1 MSNTSE
7 TTIVPMSEG
16 IRNRERR
23 SRISMGAFFLG
34 AALVIWL
41 VFISNL
47 VPDAIT
53 RFVMTPGGS
62 STSYP
67 DWVFPTGLYLNII
80 AGICTAAGAYQIVRG
95 FGKRTYSVLALV
107 VILFIFGFLTWASSG
122 GQTNLGG
129 LLRVMIVRAV
139 PLTLGA
145 LSGILCERAGVV
157 NIAIEGMMLTAAF
170 TSTVF
175 ASLTQNLWIG
185 LLVGVLSGGFMGL
198 IHGILSIKYKINQI
212 ISGTVINIFAT
223 GITSYLSSKYIQ
235 KTQFQ
240 YLNEPGLFPQIEVP
254 VLSKIPFIG
263 PILFH
268 HNMYVFAMVF
278 FVLLITF
285 LLYKTRWGLRLRAV
299 GEHPKAA
306 DTLGINVFRTRY
318 MAVILGGM
326 MAGFGGT
333 YFSLGS
339 SGRFDEVMTAG
350 RGFIGLAA
358 MIFGNWNPIGSMGAG
373 LLFGFF
379 DSLSVKASLLQVP
392 LPSEFLGMVPYLA
405 TIIVLAG
412 VVGRGQMPAADG
424 EPYEKE

>member
-1 MSNTSE
+1 MTTVSE
-7 TTIVPMSEG
+7 TSGKPMSKG
-16 IRNRERR
+16 VINRERR
-23 SRISMGAFFLG
+23 KRIIMGIIFLAAAAF
-34 AALVIWL
+34 IWL
-41 VFISNL
+41 VFTANL
-47 VPDAIT
+47 ESGAVT
-53 RFVMTPGGS
+53 RYLMTPGGS
-62 STSYP
+62 TAVAP
-67 DWVFPTGLYLNII
+67 DWVFQTSIYLNVI
-80 AGICTAAGAYQIVRG
+80 AGILALIGAFQIVRG
-95 FGKRTYSVLALV
+95 FGKFTYGMLALV
-107 VILFIFGFLTWASSG
+107 AILFIFSFLSWATAG
-122 GQTNLGG
+122 GQTNLAG
-129 LLRVMIVRAV
+129 LLRVMVVRSV

-157 NIAIEGMMLTAAF
+157 NIGIEGMMLTAAF
-170 TSTVF
+170 VSTVF
-175 ASLTQNLWIG
+175 ASISDSLWIG
-185 LLVGVLSGGFMGL
+185 LLSGVIAGGVMGL
-198 IHGILSIKYKINQI
+198 IHAVLSIKYKINQI

-223 GITSYLSSKYIQ
+223 GITSYLSSKFLQ
-235 KTQFQ
+235 KPDFQ
-240 YLNEPGLFPQIEVP
+240 YLNEPGMFSQIQVP
-254 VLSKIPFIG
+254 GLSQIPFIG
-263 PILFH
+263 PILFS

-306 DTLGINVFRTRY
+306 DTLGINVFKTRY

-333 YFSLGS
+333 YFTLGS

-358 MIFGNWNPIGSMGAG
+358 MIFGNWNPIGSLGAG
-373 LLFGFF
+373 MLFGFF

-392 LPSEFLGMVPYLA
+392 LPSEFLGMAPYVA

-412 VVGRGQMPAADG
+412 VVGRGHAPAADG

>member
-1 MSNTSE
+1 MSD
-7 TTIVPMSEG
+7 G
-16 IRNRERR
+16 IRKLEQRR
-23 SRISMGAFFLG
+23 RIIMGTIFLG
-34 AALVIWL
+34 AAVFIWL
-41 VFISNL
+41 VFVLNL
-47 VPDAIT
+47 KAGAIT
-53 RFVMTPGGS
+53 RYIMTPGGA
-62 STSYP
+62 STVSP
-67 DWVFPTGLYLNII
+67 DWFFPTAPYLNII
-80 AGICTAAGAYQIVRG
+80 AGICAAAGAYQMIRG
-95 FGKRTYSVLALV
+95 FGKRTNGVLAIV
-107 VILFIFGFLTWASSG
+107 AILFIFGFLTWASSG
-122 GQTNLGG
+122 GQTNLAG
-129 LLRVMIVRAV
+129 LLRVMLVRAV
-139 PLTLGA
+139 PLTIGA
-145 LSGILCERAGVV
+145 LSGILCERSGVI

-170 TSTVF
+170 VSTVF
-175 ASLTQNLWIG
+175 ASLTHNLW
-185 LLVGVLSGGFMGL
+185 LGVLAGILSGGLMGVV
-198 IHGILSIKYKINQI
+198 HGVLSIKYKINQI

-223 GITSYLSSKYIQ
+223 GITSYLSSRYIQ
-235 KTQFQ
+235 KVEFQ

-254 VLSKIPFIG
+254 LLSKIPFIG

-268 HNMYVFAMVF
+268 HNMYVFMTVF
-278 FVLLITF
+278 LVLLLTF
-285 LLYKTRWGLRLRAV
+285 LLYKTRWGLRLRSV

-358 MIFGNWNPIGSMGAG
+358 MIFGNWNPIGSASAG

-392 LPSEFLGMVPYLA
+392 IPSEFLGMVPYLA
-405 TIIVLAG
+405 TIVVLAG

-424 EPYEKE
+424 EPYDKE

>member
-1 MSNTSE
+1 
-7 TTIVPMSEG
+7 
-16 IRNRERR
+16 
-23 SRISMGAFFLG
+23 
-34 AALVIWL
+34 
-41 VFISNL
+41 
-47 VPDAIT
+47 
-53 RFVMTPGGS
+53 
-62 STSYP
+62 
-67 DWVFPTGLYLNII
+67 
-80 AGICTAAGAYQIVRG
+80 
-95 FGKRTYSVLALV
+95 
-107 VILFIFGFLTWASSG
+107 
-122 GQTNLGG
+122 
-129 LLRVMIVRAV
+129 VRAV

-170 TSTVF
+170 VSTVF
-175 ASLTQNLWIG
+175 ASISHNLFIG
-185 LLVGVLSGGFMGL
+185 MLAGVIAGGIMGT

-212 ISGTVINIFAT
+212 ISGTVINIFAI
-223 GITSYLSSKYIQ
+223 GITSYLSSKFIQ
-235 KTQFQ
+235 KVEYQ
-240 YLNEPGLFPQIEVP
+240 YLNEPGMFPQIEVP

-268 HNMYVFAMVF
+268 HNLYAFSMVF
-278 FVLLITF
+278 FVLLLTF
-285 LLYKTRWGLRLRAV
+285 LLYKTRWGLRLRSV

-306 DTLGINVFRTRY
+306 DTLGINVFKTRY

-326 MAGFGGT
+326 MAGFAGT

-392 LPSEFLGMVPYLA
+392 LPSEFLGMAPYLA

>member
-1 MSNTSE
+1 
-7 TTIVPMSEG
+7 MSEG

-34 AALVIWL
+34 IALVIWL
-41 VFISNL
+41 AFISNL
-47 VPDAIT
+47 VPEAIT

-62 STSYP
+62 SSSYP

-80 AGICTAAGAYQIVRG
+80 AGICASAGAYQIVRG

-107 VILFIFGFLTWASSG
+107 VVLFIFGFLTWASSG

-185 LLVGVLSGGFMGL
+185 LLVGVLSGGFMGW

-223 GITSYLSSKYIQ
+223 GITSYLSSKYLQ
-235 KTQFQ
+235 KTEFQF
-240 YLNEPGLFPQIEVP
+240 LNEPGLFPQIEVP

-268 HNMYVFAMVF
+268 HNIYVFSMVF
-278 FVLLITF
+278 FVFLITF
-285 LLYKTRWGLRLRAV
+285 LLYKTRWGLRLRSV

-424 EPYEKE
+424 EPYDKE

>member
-1 MSNTSE
+1 MSITSE
-7 TTIVPMSEG
+7 NTVVPMSEG

-23 SRISMGAFFLG
+23 RRINMGIFFLG
-34 AALVIWL
+34 MAVFIWL
-41 VFISNL
+41 VFVSNL

-53 RFVMTPGGS
+53 RFIMTPGGS
-62 STSYP
+62 SNVSA

-80 AGICTAAGAYQIVRG
+80 AGICSVAGAYQIVRG

-107 VILFIFGFLTWASSG
+107 VVLFFFGFLSWASSG
-122 GQTNLGG
+122 GQTNLAG
-129 LLRVMIVRAV
+129 LLRVMVVRAV

-170 TSTVF
+170 VSTVF
-175 ASLTQNLWIG
+175 ASLSHNLWIG
-185 LLVGVLSGGFMGL
+185 VLAGVIAGGLMGV

-235 KTQFQ
+235 KVEFQF
-240 YLNEPGLFPQIEVP
+240 LNEPGLFPQIEVP
-254 VLSKIPFIG
+254 LLSKIPFIG

-278 FVLLITF
+278 FVFLITF
-285 LLYKTRWGLRLRAV
+285 LLYKTRWGLRLRSV

-405 TIIVLAG
+405 TIVVLAG

>member
-1 MSNTSE
+1 MTTVSE
-7 TTIVPMSEG
+7 TSGKPLSKG
-16 IRNRERR
+16 ILNREKRR
-23 SRISMGAFFLG
+23 RIIMGVIFLAAAAF
-34 AALVIWL
+34 IWL
-41 VFISNL
+41 VFTANL
-47 VPDAIT
+47 DSAAVT
-53 RFVMTPGGS
+53 RFLMTPGGS
-62 STSYP
+62 TAVAP
-67 DWVFPTGLYLNII
+67 DWVFQTSIYLNVI
-80 AGICTAAGAYQIVRG
+80 AGILAIIGAFQIVRG
-95 FGKRTYSVLALV
+95 FGKFTNAMLALV
-107 VILFIFGFLTWASSG
+107 AILFIFSFLSWATAG
-122 GQTNLGG
+122 GQTNLAG
-129 LLRVMIVRAV
+129 LLRVMVVRSV

-157 NIAIEGMMLTAAF
+157 NIGIEGMMLTSAF
-170 TSTVF
+170 VSTVF
-175 ASLTQNLWIG
+175 ASISHNLWIG
-185 LLVGVLSGGFMGL
+185 LLSGVVAGGVMGL
-198 IHGILSIKYKINQI
+198 IHAVLSIKYKINQI

-223 GITSYLSSKYIQ
+223 GITSYLSSKFIQ
-235 KTQFQ
+235 KTEFQ
-240 YLNEPGLFPQIEVP
+240 YLNEPGMFSQIQVP
-254 VLSKIPFIG
+254 GLSQIPFIG
-263 PILFH
+263 PILFS

-285 LLYKTRWGLRLRAV
+285 LLYKTRWGLRMRAV

-306 DTLGINVFRTRY
+306 DTLGINVFKTRY

-333 YFSLGS
+333 YFTLGS

-392 LPSEFLGMVPYLA
+392 LPSEFLGMAPYLA

-412 VVGRGQMPAADG
+412 VVGRGHAPAADG

>member
-1 MSNTSE
+1 
-7 TTIVPMSEG
+7 MSEG
-16 IRNRERR
+16 IHKLERR
-23 SRISMGAFFLG
+23 RRVVMGTVFLG
-34 AALVIWL
+34 AAVFIWL
-41 VFISNL
+41 VFVLNL
-47 VPDAIT
+47 TPSAVT
-53 RFVMTPGGS
+53 RYIMTPGGA
-62 STSYP
+62 STVTP
-67 DWVFPTGLYLNII
+67 DWVFPTAPYLNLI
-80 AGICTAAGAYQIVRG
+80 AGICAAAGAYQMIRG
-95 FGKRTYSVLALV
+95 FGKRTYGVLAIV
-107 VILFIFGFLTWASSG
+107 AILFLFGFLSWASSG
-122 GQTNLGG
+122 GQTNLAG
-129 LLRVMIVRAV
+129 LLRVMFVRAV

-157 NIAIEGMMLTAAF
+157 NIAIEGMMLTSAF
-170 TSTVF
+170 VSTVF
-175 ASLTQNLWIG
+175 ASLTHNLW
-185 LLVGVLSGGFMGL
+185 VGVLAGILAGGVMGVV
-198 IHGILSIKYKINQI
+198 HGVLSIKYKINQI

-223 GITSYLSSKYIQ
+223 GITSYLSSRYIQ
-235 KTQFQ
+235 KVEYQ

-268 HNMYVFAMVF
+268 HNMYVFITVF
-278 FVLLITF
+278 LVLLLTF
-285 LLYKTRWGLRLRAV
+285 LLYKTRWGLRLRSV

-358 MIFGNWNPIGSMGAG
+358 MIFGNWNPIGSAGAG

-392 LPSEFLGMVPYLA
+392 IPSEFLGMVPYLA
-405 TIIVLAG
+405 TIVVLAG